1 MTVPERNKKKPK
13 PPSTEMVAMRR
24 IDRVLNDLEEDART
38 RVLTA
43 VSSLYAGPAGREKA

>member
-1 MTVPERNKKKPK
+1 MTVPERNKKKPT
-13 PPSTEMVAMRR
+13 PPSPEFVAMRR
-24 IDRVLNDLEEDART
+24 IDRVLNDLEEDVRA